1 MERLRPIQKKIYVN
15 EEENE
20 KIKQK
25 MKQAKTKNFSK
36 LAREII
42 LTGEVKIIAFEK
54 IREVKFEIKKIGT
67 NINQITKLANTRK
80 EISEKEI
87 QEIIKQQEILN
98 VKIEKIIKGK

>member
-25 MKQAKTKNFSK
+25 MEQAKTKNFSK

-98 VKIEKIIKGK
+98 VKIEKIIKEK